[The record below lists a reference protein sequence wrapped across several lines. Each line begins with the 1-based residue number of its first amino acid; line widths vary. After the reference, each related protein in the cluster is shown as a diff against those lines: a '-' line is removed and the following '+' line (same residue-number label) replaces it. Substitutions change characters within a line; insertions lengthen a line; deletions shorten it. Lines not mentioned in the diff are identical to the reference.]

1 MTIQMDDR
9 YASALREAL
18 IDHVQTAPAR
28 RRRAARRLALGAAA
42 GLLLVAG
49 AAAGAAAAAG
59 ILRLPGTPDVAPLA
73 GSATVTGEGTQTVEL
88 GAAPAGTTE
97 LEIKLACLTAG
108 TFLTADGASLTCD
121 ASDAA
126 AGTGAMGW
134 HLAVVPGQ
142 HSTVI
147 TAGAGERWRLV
158 ATYARVTDT
167 AWGVNADGLTYGV
180 ANGRGTP
187 DLVAAVASNGRLGYV
202 YSRDMFPPA
211 PTSLQVGG
219 HSEPRAIPVYTSDGR
234 TVIGQIRTGVNASTA
249 PASAA
254 P

>member
-1 MTIQMDDR
+1 MTTQMDDR

-18 IDHVQTAPAR
+18 IDHVRTAPAR
-28 RRRAARRLALGAAA
+28 RRRAARRRAFGAAA
-42 GLLLVAG
+42 GLLLVAV
-49 AAAGAAAAAG
+49 AAAGAVATG
-59 ILRLPGTPDVAPLA
+59 IVRLPGTPDVAPLA
-73 GSATVTGEGTQTVEL
+73 GSTTVTGEGTQTVEL
-88 GAAPAGTTE
+88 GTAPAGTTE
-97 LEIKLACLTAG
+97 LEIRLACLTAG
-108 TFLTADGASLTCD
+108 TFLTADGASLVCD
-121 ASDAA
+121 AADAS

-147 TAGAGERWRLV
+147 TAGASERWRLV
-158 ATYARVTDT
+158 ATWARVTDT

-187 DLVAAVASNGRLGYV
+187 DLVAAIASNGREGYV
-202 YSRDMFPPA
+202 YSKDMFPPT

-219 HSEPRAIPVYTSDGR
+219 HSEPRTIPVYTSDGH
-234 TVIGQIRTGVNASTA
+234 TVIGQLSTGGNASTA

>member
-28 RRRAARRLALGAAA
+28 RRRAARRLAIGAAA

-49 AAAGAAAAAG
+49 AAAGAVAAG
-59 ILRLPGTPDVAPLA
+59 ILQLPGTPDVAPLA
-73 GSATVTGEGTQTVEL
+73 PSVTVTGEGTQTVEL
-88 GAAPAGTTE
+88 GAPPAGTTE
-97 LEIKLACLTAG
+97 LEIRLACLTAG
-108 TFLTADGASLTCD
+108 AFQTADGASLVCD
-121 ASDAA
+121 ASS

-134 HLAVVPGQ
+134 HLAVAAGQ

-158 ATYARVTDT
+158 ATYSRVTDT

-180 ANGRGTP
+180 ANSHGTP
-187 DLVAAVASNGRLGYV
+187 DLVAAVASNGRVGYV
-202 YSRDMFPPA
+202 YSRDMFPPT

-219 HSEPRAIPVYTSDGR
+219 LSEPRTIPVYTSDGH
-234 TVIGQIRTGVNASTA
+234 TVIGQISTGVNPSTA
-249 PASAA
+249 PASTA